1 MLVPFFRRWVPEWLS
16 FSSPPIDGV
25 GDPGGPLKATAAAS
39 IGGSTDPDHLAEPAA
54 AAAAAAKGASKA
66 AAAGAVPKVKK
77 RLHLSLR
84 K

>member
-1 MLVPFFRRWVPEWLS
+1 MLMPFFRRWVPEWLS

-39 IGGSTDPDHLAEPAA
+39 IGGGNPDPDHPAEPAA
-54 AAAAAAKGASKA
+54 APAAAKGASKA

>member
-1 MLVPFFRRWVPEWLS
+1 MLVPFSRRWVPEWLS
-16 FSSPPIDGV
+16 FSNPPIDGV

-39 IGGSTDPDHLAEPAA
+39 IGGSPDPDPAEPAA
-54 AAAAAAKGASKA
+54 ATAPKGASK